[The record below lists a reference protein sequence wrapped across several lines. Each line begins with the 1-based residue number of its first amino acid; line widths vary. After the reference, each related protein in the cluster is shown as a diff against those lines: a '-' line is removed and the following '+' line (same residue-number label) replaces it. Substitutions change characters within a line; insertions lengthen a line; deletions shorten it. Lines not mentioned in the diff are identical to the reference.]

1 MKIEGTQVLTLHKYV
16 QPICEIVSNLHSH
29 MVYHILQLVKRQSLG
44 YALKKVRIITTW
56 WATFWSIILN
66 HSHFDLRNYLKT
78 RRNIL

>member
-44 YALKKVRIITTW
+44 YALKKVRISQRGELLSEVLCLTIH
-56 WATFWSIILN
+56 IL
-66 HSHFDLRNYLKT
+66 
-78 RRNIL
+78 I